1 MNYANYYRK
10 SSESED
16 RQVQSLESQ
25 RTEMMNIA
33 KRNNLNVVKEYQES
47 QSAKIPGRPHFLQ
60 MINDIKSGKV
70 NSILTWK
77 LDRLARNMIEGGLIM
92 ELLTTGV
99 IKEIRTYDKI
109 YYPSDNILFM
119 SVIFGMANQYSR
131 DLSENVKRGHRTNL
145 ENGRWPNKAPLG
157 YKNNKNTKEANICRK
172 EAPYI
177 KKAFEMYATR
187 NHSVKDIADVL
198 YEKGFRSKTGK
209 KVSHSNI
216 HLMLTKT
223 FYFGLMESHG
233 KFYKGNHTPLISKKI
248 FDECTEIR
256 KSYKKTKEQPQKK
269 LSFSMRGLFSCE
281 LCGCMITAKKQKGIN
296 YYHCTNGK
304 KICNQK
310 KKFIREDK
318 LEQTLLSQLET
329 IGMSDELIDI
339 VHGASLEKFHND
351 VVDTNANKKRLEA
364 ELDTLKAKES
374 MLTDKLLQGILS
386 NEVYGAKTKEIQ
398 LDIFDIERRIEESG
412 LDIEKELA
420 TFELTRTAFKAFDF
434 NAISFSELDSEK
446 KSLTFK
452 MLLSNSTLKN
462 QNGVKSLVLQYKKPY
477 DVIARAD
484 YIELC
489 PELLLD

>member
-1 MNYANYYRK
+1 
-10 SSESED
+10 
-16 RQVQSLESQ
+16 
-25 RTEMMNIA
+25 
-33 KRNNLNVVKEYQES
+33 
-47 QSAKIPGRPHFLQ
+47 
-60 MINDIKSGKV
+60 
-70 NSILTWK
+70 
-77 LDRLARNMIEGGLIM
+77 
-92 ELLTTGV
+92 
-99 IKEIRTYDKI
+99 
-109 YYPSDNILFM
+109 
-119 SVIFGMANQYSR
+119 
-131 DLSENVKRGHRTNL
+131 
-145 ENGRWPNKAPLG
+145 
-157 YKNNKNTKEANICRK
+157 
-172 EAPYI
+172 
-177 KKAFEMYATR
+177 
-187 NHSVKDIADVL
+187 
-198 YEKGFRSKTGK
+198 
-209 KVSHSNI
+209 
-216 HLMLTKT
+216 
-223 FYFGLMESHG
+223 
-233 KFYKGNHTPLISKKI
+233 
-248 FDECTEIR
+248 
-256 KSYKKTKEQPQKK
+256 
-269 LSFSMRGLFSCE
+269 
-281 LCGCMITAKKQKGIN
+281 MITAEKQKGIN